1 MIEPAF
7 AVTPSVSMIESAAG
21 TEAPRTRKDDAGA
34 GEACSD
40 ATMTIKLY
48 DAFTTD

>member
-21 TEAPRTRKDDAGA
+21 TDAPRTTKLFAGA
-34 GEACSD
+34 GAACSE
-40 ATMTIKLY
+40 ASMTIKLY